1 MRKYFP
7 LWDYVWSLGAMYAS
21 FLLHFAL
28 KRDAAVLRLLLS
40 LWGWLFLTP
49 LLPLSLY
56 TFLGLYSSRARSLPF
71 VFTRLALSAFLSF
84 SLFTTALFYLRVFQ
98 FPRLI
103 VLFWAGLSFLFSYL
117 SRFSFLEGWKDGRV
131 FVLYR
136 GERGKR
142 FLEDLIGGE
151 TPLGVVLGGTD
162 VSTFDEEGLKRYL
175 RQLMKDFAIDRVVL
189 FLEPGERETIR
200 TLLEEEGIPYTFEET
215 LALFEETRGQVKLTL
230 ADLLNYREAIERN
243 IYLPVKYFLD
253 RIFAGILLVLLS
265 PLLGIIAL
273 LILIDSPGPVLY
285 WQKRMGKD
293 GRIFNLCKFRTMIP
307 DAEKETGAVLAKE
320 NDPRVTRVGR
330 ILRKT
335 RLDELPQLWNVLK
348 GEMSL
353 VGPRPERPEFV
364 EQWKKLIPYY
374 EVRLLV
380 KPGITGWA
388 QVRGRYDE
396 GMETVWEK
404 LEYDLYYLRHL
415 SLSFD
420 FEILA
425 RTALVM
431 LLGKGAR

>member
-1 MRKYFP
+1 
-7 LWDYVWSLGAMYAS
+7 MYAS

-28 KRDAAVLRLLLS
+28 KRDAAALRLLLS
-40 LWGWLFLTP
+40 LWGWLCLTP
-49 LLPLSLY
+49 LLPLFLY

-84 SLFTTALFYLRVFQ
+84 PLFTTALFYLRVFQ

-103 VLFWAGLSFLFSYL
+103 VLFWAGMSFLFSYL
-117 SRFSFLEGWKDGRV
+117 FRFSLLESWKDGRV

-136 GERGKR
+136 GERGRR
-142 FLEDLIGGE
+142 FLEDLLGGE
-151 TPLGVVLGGTD
+151 TPLGRVLGGTD
-162 VSTFDEEGLKRYL
+162 VSTFDEEGLRKYL
-175 RQLMKDFAIDRVVL
+175 RQLMKDFAIDHVVL

-200 TLLEEEGIPYTFEET
+200 DLLEEEGIPYTFEET

-230 ADLLNYREAIERN
+230 ADLLNYGEAIERN

-285 WQKRMGKD
+285 WQKRVGKD
-293 GRIFNLCKFRTMIP
+293 GRVFNLCKFRTMIP

-320 NDPRVTRVGR
+320 NDPRITRVGR

-335 RLDELPQLWNVLK
+335 RLDELPQFWNVLK

-364 EQWKKLIPYY
+364 ERWKKLIPYY

-396 GMETVWEK
+396 GPETVWEK